1 MRAPIFL
8 LVLAM
13 AALAG
18 CDRVIERSVDQ
29 VAERAAAAPG
39 EGWTMQIAGAGDDD
53 AVFLVTSPDG
63 KTAAA
68 RVSGGV
74 STLIADTEAQGL
86 ISTSQAALSED
97 PPPEKVA
104 ITAPGFSLKV
114 SADDTAG
121 AERGRVRINVGGVSV
136 AVDGDDADGDSGIVR
151 IAGVNEEAALK
162 FINDIDDLSPEVKA
176 QMREKLG
183 L

>member
-1 MRAPIFL
+1 MRAPMIL
-8 LVLAM
+8 MALA
-13 AALAG
+13 ACALAG
-18 CDRVIERSVDQ
+18 CLDVKDSVSDK
-29 VAERAAAAPG
+29 AAAPG
-39 EGWTMQIAGAGDDD
+39 QEWTMQIAGAGDDN

-74 STLIADTEAQGL
+74 STLIADTEALGL

-97 PPPEKVA
+97 PPPEKVVIA
-104 ITAPGFSLKV
+104 APGFSLKV

-121 AERGRVRINVGGVSV
+121 AERGRVRINAGGVSV
-136 AVDGDDADGDSGIVR
+136 AVDGDDTNGGKGVVR
-151 IAGVNEEAALK
+151 IGGVNEEAALK
-162 FINDIDDLSPEVKA
+162 FINEIDDLSPEVKQ